1 MALLKSGAGSPVVAY
16 VQLGLAMAIVGSS
29 VVAGKLVAASMPVM
43 LASAMRFAIA
53 APILIAMLLWRE
65 GRITWPNRADC
76 LTLFLQALTG
86 VFLFSVFL
94 LFGLKTSGALEAGL
108 ITGTLPAV
116 TAVMAVV
123 LLRERPHRWQWLGI
137 GFAVLGAALLHV
149 HEATHVTGGQRGG
162 GGAAAN
168 AQGMVLVLGAV
179 VCEGLFVVLGK
190 RTHGRVS
197 ALTIATA
204 MSVLGFLMFLPFAA
218 VEAMHFPLASLRWQ
232 DVAAVLYFG
241 VVVSVG
247 AFWLFYAGL
256 SQTSAATAGAFMA
269 FLPLSAVVLSAVV
282 LGETLTPKH
291 LAAGAFVLLGIGCA
305 AWPKNQSTAAR
316 TEGRRLA

>member
-1 MALLKSGAGSPVVAY
+1 MALLKQRVGSPSVAY

-29 VVAGKLVAASMPVM
+29 VVAGKLVATSMPVM

-53 APILIAMLLWRE
+53 APVLLAMLLWRE
-65 GRITWPNRADC
+65 GRVTWPKRADC

-94 LFGLKTSGALEAGL
+94 LFGLKTSGAVEAGL

-116 TAVMAVV
+116 TALLAVA
-123 LLRERPHRWQWLGI
+123 LLRERPHRWQWMGI
-137 GFAVLGAALLHV
+137 GFAVLGAALLHM
-149 HEATHVTGGQRGG
+149 HDATQGTSSQA
-162 GGAAAN
+162 GASGAS
-168 AQGMVLVLGAV
+168 AQGMLLVLGAV

-190 RTHGRVS
+190 RTQGRVS

-218 VEAMHFPLASLRWQ
+218 VEATHYPFASMRWQ
-232 DVAAVLYFG
+232 DVAVVLYFG

-256 SQTSAATAGAFMA
+256 AHTSAAMAGVFMA
-269 FLPLSAVVLSAVV
+269 FLPLSAVVLSALV
-282 LGETLTPKH
+282 LGERLTPMH
-291 LAAGAFVLLGIGCA
+291 FVAGGCVLLGIGCA
-305 AWPKNQSTAAR
+305 ALSER
-316 TEGRRLA
+316 S